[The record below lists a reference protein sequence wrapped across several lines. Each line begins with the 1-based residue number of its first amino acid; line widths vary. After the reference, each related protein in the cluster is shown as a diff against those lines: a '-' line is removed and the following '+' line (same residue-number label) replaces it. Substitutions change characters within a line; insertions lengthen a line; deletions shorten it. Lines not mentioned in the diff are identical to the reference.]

1 LLRRRRRGEKGEK
14 GEKGERVG
22 LAWELRVIERLNFR
36 REHGMALAKL
46 VSIAVVL
53 WSLTLGL
60 EPIGAQAVRQDPAAT
75 TALSVDGGLKTL
87 AIMIA
92 QPAPTGLD
100 ARQQREYTAHTDWL
114 RNVYARLEVYGT
126 EVVSPRD
133 AGSGMPT
140 GKRQHK
146 PMDVVRVEM
155 EAIHKAI
162 ARESTQFDMLTGMLK
177 RRHDLAMN
185 AIRNMK

>member
-1 LLRRRRRGEKGEK
+1 MRR
-14 GEKGERVG
+14 
-22 LAWELRVIERLNFR
+22 F
-36 REHGMALAKL
+36 KL
-46 VSIAVVL
+46 VSTAVAL

-60 EPIGAQAVRQDPAAT
+60 EPVGAQAVRQDPATT

-87 AIMIA
+87 AIMIV

-114 RNVYARLEVYGT
+114 RKVYARLEVYGT

-133 AGSGMPT
+133 SGSGMPT

-146 PMDVVRVEM
+146 WNDATRVEL
-155 EAIHKAI
+155 EGLQSAI

-177 RRHDLAMN
+177 SRHDLAMN